1 MLTAAAILG
10 QSQRSPALAM
20 AQVTATAEWDVD
32 AISAWLSGHQRQLPF
47 VQMRAINDIAFHL
60 KKRSLPG
67 GAKAAFDQPTAFTSS
82 ASTWRVKKATKSNV
96 EALVFPE
103 AKREPYLRANITGGQ
118 RGVKPFEAAF
128 EGAGVGSPPADQFF
142 PTKFARRNSKGNV
155 SKATLGKII
164 EDAKAGKTGRNAY
177 FIGKP
182 SNSLKPY
189 GIYRRMARTLRPI
202 YLPATRPL
210 TYQRIYD
217 IGAIADKVID
227 RQYQGLFEKYLK
239 QAIKTAK

>member
-1 MLTAAAILG
+1 
-10 QSQRSPALAM
+10 M
-20 AQVTATAEWDVD
+20 AQVTATAHWDVD
-32 AISAWLSGHQRQLPF
+32 AIYAWLSGYQRQLPF

-82 ASTWRVKKATKSNV
+82 AATWRVKKATKSNL
-96 EALVFPE
+96 EAFVFPE

-128 EGAGVGSPPADQFF
+128 KGAGVGSSPADQFF
-142 PTKFARRNSKGNV
+142 PTNFARRNSKGNV
-155 SKATLGKII
+155 RKATLDKII
-164 EDAKAGKTGRNAY
+164 QDAKAGATGRLSY

-182 SNSLKPY
+182 RNSSKPY
-189 GIYRRMARTLRPI
+189 GIYRRMARKIRPL
-202 YLPATRPL
+202 YLPAVRPMQ
-210 TYQRIYD
+210 YKAIYD
-217 IGAIADKVID
+217 IGGIADKVIS
-227 RQYQGLFEKYLK
+227 RQYQGLFEKYLQ